1 MNIQLTRQAELK
13 LKDKLGDKPGAIRLI
28 YDTEGCGCAVNGVPS
43 LRIVDEPTTEDIA
56 VETGSP
62 VRFIVNRKQAVFF
75 EEEMRLGADPATY
88 SFRLDSSG
96 QNYGT
101 NIQVLD
107 ARA

>member
-56 VETGSP
+56 VETGSTVP
-62 VRFIVNRKQAVFF
+62 FIVNRKQAVFRR
-75 EEEMRLGADPATY
+75 EDEAGRRSSHLLLPAGQ
-88 SFRLDSSG
+88 RG

>member
-1 MNIQLTRQAELK
+1 MNIQLNPQAELK

-28 YDTEGCGCAVNGVPS
+28 YDTEGCGCAVNGVPG
-43 LRIVDEPTTEDIA
+43 LRIVDEPTMEDMD

-62 VRFIVNRKQAVFF
+62 VPFIVNRKQAVFF
-75 EEEMRLGADPATY
+75 EEKMRLDADPATY

>member
-1 MNIQLTRQAELK
+1 M
-13 LKDKLGDKPGAIRLI
+13 
-28 YDTEGCGCAVNGVPS
+28 
-43 LRIVDEPTTEDIA
+43 
-56 VETGSP
+56 
-62 VRFIVNRKQAVFF
+62 NRKQAVFF
-75 EEEMRLGADPATY
+75 EEKMRLDADPATY